1 MTRDATTPGAAGMAS
16 DAPDGEVRVR
26 PATARDVDVLAEH
39 RALMFRDMGRL
50 DDAAFAAL
58 VAATRAYFVEAM
70 PRGEYVA
77 WVAVPAD
84 APGHV
89 VGGAGVHLRPQIP
102 RPDPH
107 DPARVL
113 GGVQGLIVNV
123 YTDRA
128 WRRRGVARRLV
139 EAVIAYGRRASLAGL
154 VLHASDEGRPLY
166 AQLGF
171 VPSSEM
177 RYDASLRPADGAS

>member
-1 MTRDATTPGAAGMAS
+1 MTHGPTPRGAPGEARDTAAG
-16 DAPDGEVRVR
+16 EVLVR

-58 VAATRAYFVEAM
+58 VAATRAYFMEAM

-77 WVAVPAD
+77 WVAVAAD
-84 APGHV
+84 APARV

-107 DPARVL
+107 DPARVI

-128 WRRRGVARRLV
+128 WRRRGVGRRLV
-139 EAVIAYGRRASLAGL
+139 EAVIAYGRHVGLGGL

-177 RYDASLRPADGAS
+177 RYDAPLTRGDRPR